1 LAVLSRLRRA
11 LRPQPIPDRL
21 WRAAL
26 ARTAY
31 ARELP
36 RARQAELRELAT
48 RLLRKKALETAHG
61 LVLTDAMRTLIAARA
76 AIPVLG
82 LGFDYY
88 NDWVSIIV
96 YPGDFRVRHT
106 YTDDIGVEHHYVD
119 ELCGESLSNGPMVL
133 SWETIAS
140 QDGSDGTD
148 LVIHECA
155 HKLDILNGDANGF
168 PPLHQSMSRNAWT
181 SAFREAYDRFATAVD
196 AGEQTKLD
204 PYGATDAAEFF
215 AVLSEAFFTQPR
227 WVADPFPDV
236 YHQLRAFYRQDPLAP
251 TAGRGHK

>member
-1 LAVLSRLRRA
+1 MLSRLRRA

-31 ARELP
+31 ARGLP
-36 RARQAELRELAT
+36 RAQRAALRELAT
-48 RLLRKKALETAHG
+48 RLLRKKAIETAHG
-61 LVLTDAMRTLIAARA
+61 LRLTDAMRTLIAARA
-76 AIPVLG
+76 AVPVLG
-82 LGFDYY
+82 LGLDYY
-88 NDWVSIIV
+88 NHWVSIIV

-106 YTDDIGVEHHYVD
+106 YTDEVGVEHHYVD
-119 ELCGESLSNGPMVL
+119 ELCGESLTNGPMVL
-133 SWETIAS
+133 SWETIAD
-140 QDGSDGTD
+140 QDGTDGTD

-168 PPLHQSMSRNAWT
+168 PPLHRDMNRNAWT
-181 SAFREAYDRFATAVD
+181 TSFRHAYDQFAAAVD
-196 AGEQTKLD
+196 AGEETKLD
-204 PYGATDAAEFF
+204 PYAATDAAEFF

-236 YHQLRAFYRQDPLAP
+236 YQQLSAFYRQNPLAAARRR
-251 TAGRGHK
+251 T

>member
-1 LAVLSRLRRA
+1 LTVLSRLRRA

-31 ARELP
+31 ALGLP
-36 RARQAELRELAT
+36 RAKQAELRELAT
-48 RLLRKKALETAHG
+48 RLLRKKTLETAHD
-61 LVLTDAMRTLIAARA
+61 LVLTDAMRTLIATRA
-76 AIPVLG
+76 AVPVLG
-82 LGFDYY
+82 LGIEYY
-88 NDWVSIIV
+88 DDWVSIIV

-106 YTDDIGVEHHYVD
+106 YTDEIGVEHHYVD
-119 ELCGESLSNGPMVL
+119 ELCGESLSDGPMVL

-168 PPLHQSMSRNAWT
+168 PPLHRGMSHDAWT
-181 SAFREAYDRFATAVD
+181 AAFRRAYDRFAAAVD
-196 AGEQTKLD
+196 AGEQTQLD
-204 PYGATDAAEFF
+204 PYAATDAAEFF
-215 AVLSEAFFTQPR
+215 AVLSEAFFTQPP
-227 WVADPFPDV
+227 WVANPFPDV
-236 YHQLRAFYRQDPLAP
+236 YDQLRAFYRQDPLAR
-251 TAGRGHK
+251 TAGRRRK

>member
-1 LAVLSRLRRA
+1 VLSRLRRA

-26 ARTAY
+26 ARAPYT
-31 ARELP
+31 RRLP
-36 RARQAELRELAT
+36 RARQTELRELAT
-48 RLLRKKALETAHG
+48 RLLRKKAVETAHD

-76 AIPVLG
+76 ALPVLG
-82 LGFDYY
+82 LGLDYY

-106 YTDDIGVEHHYVD
+106 YTDETGVEHHYVD
-119 ELCGESLSNGPMVL
+119 ELCGESLGAGPMVL
-133 SWETIAS
+133 SWETIDG

-168 PPLHQSMSRNAWT
+168 PPLHRDMSRNAWT
-181 SAFREAYDRFATAVD
+181 AAFREAYDRFAAAVD
-196 AGEQTKLD
+196 AGEETTLD
-204 PYGATDAAEFF
+204 PYAATDAAEFF

-251 TAGRGHK
+251 TVRPGRK